1 MPETIKA
8 EVGAWMMSTTSI
20 DQSLPDLSELL
31 GRPEWMERAACRGE
45 DPAVFFP
52 SLGADAA
59 KARAIC
65 ASCAV
70 RQECLAYALADPESA
85 VLVGRHLGAGAAET
99 GPLGGVGTE
108 PRVRSPSAPKRP
120 GVRSPA

>member
-1 MPETIKA
+1 MT
-8 EVGAWMMSTTSI
+8 STTSI

-31 GRPEWMERAACRGE
+31 GRPESTERGVCRGE
-45 DPAVFFP
+45 DPAVFLP
-52 SLGADAA
+52 SLGANAA

-85 VLVGRHLGAGAAET
+85 GVWGGISERERRKLARSAA
-99 GPLGGVGTE
+99 
-108 PRVRSPSAPKRP
+108 
-120 GVRSPA
+120 

>member
-1 MPETIKA
+1 
-8 EVGAWMMSTTSI
+8 V
-20 DQSLPDLSELL
+20 Q
-31 GRPEWMERAACRGE
+31 CRGE
-45 DPAVFFP
+45 DRALFFVA
-52 SLGADAA
+52 LGADAA
-59 KARAIC
+59 KARALCSIC
-65 ASCAV
+65 PV
-70 RQECLAYALADPESA
+70 REECLAYALADPESA